1 MRSSDKEHWL
11 KAIADELKAVRAMNC
26 YDLLVS
32 QSLLPKGANLIGF
45 TWVFRIKIHEDGTV
59 ARFKAR
65 ICVDGSRQI
74 YGLDFEETF
83 APVANAATIRLVLAV
98 AVHNDMTLRQFDI
111 KLAFVSA
118 NIDRPVYMRSP
129 TGSGEPLGS
138 VWKLKRSLYGLRQ
151 APRLFNAKLH
161 ATLCAFGWKQSK
173 HDPCLYILR
182 KGKHFSFLVA
192 VVDDLLLATTNSSVC
207 KTFYSNMSRVFD
219 FKDMGAPCYMIGMHL
234 RRSGPK
240 LRISQQQ
247 YIRDIAH
254 RHSSLLLNCHPA
266 TTPAVASFKMV
277 KTGLY
282 RSDPSPLVDSKLYRS
297 LIGALMYA
305 IITRPDISTTV
316 SMCARFLAAPTQVH
330 LDQAVRILAYLVNT
344 IELSLTFT
352 QTAAPTLRT
361 YVDASWAADNDTRR
375 SRFGYGVYYGRALVC
390 WKSKLHSCI
399 CLSTAEAEYVGAT
412 EATKDT
418 MWLRFLLADM
428 GLALAKPTT
437 LYEDNQAC
445 MKMATNKI
453 VSARNK
459 HLELKMHFVR
469 ERVDAG
475 DICLQYIS
483 TTLQRADL
491 LTKNLPR
498 PSFERF
504 RTLLLDPPEFVV

>member
-1 MRSSDKEHWL
+1 
-11 KAIADELKAVRAMNC
+11 
-26 YDLLVS
+26 
-32 QSLLPKGANLIGF
+32 
-45 TWVFRIKIHEDGTV
+45 
-59 ARFKAR
+59 
-65 ICVDGSRQI
+65 
-74 YGLDFEETF
+74 
-83 APVANAATIRLVLAV
+83 
-98 AVHNDMTLRQFDI
+98 
-111 KLAFVSA
+111 
-118 NIDRPVYMRSP
+118 
-129 TGSGEPLGS
+129 
-138 VWKLKRSLYGLRQ
+138 
-151 APRLFNAKLH
+151 
-161 ATLCAFGWKQSK
+161 
-173 HDPCLYILR
+173 
-182 KGKHFSFLVA
+182 
-192 VVDDLLLATTNSSVC
+192 
-207 KTFYSNMSRVFD
+207 
-219 FKDMGAPCYMIGMHL
+219 
-234 RRSGPK
+234 
-240 LRISQQQ
+240 
-247 YIRDIAH
+247 
-254 RHSSLLLNCHPA
+254 
-266 TTPAVASFKMV
+266 
-277 KTGLY
+277 
-282 RSDPSPLVDSKLYRS
+282 
-297 LIGALMYA
+297 
-305 IITRPDISTTV
+305 
-316 SMCARFLAAPTQVH
+316 MCARFLAAPTQVH